1 MQTDS
6 TDTSL
11 QQSTE
16 PVRYSRGGRTELP
29 VDPNYAR
36 LMAMI
41 TALAAELSV
50 TRERL
55 DTCERLAQRAG
66 VFTTADVERFEP
78 DTQAMSDR
86 ARLRGHLLETVFRP
100 LEQELDLALANLG
113 RDAAA
118 ETK

>member
-1 MQTDS
+1 MKIDRSDS
-6 TDTSL
+6 GPP
-11 QQSTE
+11 QSTE
-16 PVRYSRGGRTELP
+16 PLRYSRGGRTELP

-55 DTCERLAQRAG
+55 DTCERLAERAG
-66 VFTTADVERFEP
+66 VFTTADVEWFEP
-78 DTQAMSDR
+78 DAQAMSAR
-86 ARLRGHLLETVFRP
+86 ARLRGHLLQTVFRP

-113 RDAAA
+113 RESAAK
-118 ETK
+118 TK

>member
-1 MQTDS
+1 MQIDS
-6 TDTSL
+6 SNAGP

-29 VDPNYAR
+29 VDANYAR
-36 LMAMI
+36 IMAMI

-55 DTCERLAQRAG
+55 DTCERLAERAG

-118 ETK
+118 ETN